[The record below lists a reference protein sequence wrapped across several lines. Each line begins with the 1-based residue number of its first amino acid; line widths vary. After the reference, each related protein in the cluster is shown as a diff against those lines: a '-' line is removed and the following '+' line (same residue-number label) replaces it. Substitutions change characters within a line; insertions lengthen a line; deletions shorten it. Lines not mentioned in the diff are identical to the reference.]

1 MKRFC
6 IIGLIFLSTLLA
18 KAQINAITETGYEVI
33 LYPDGTWAYVNDSIE
48 TSREIIVNEQEFVK
62 DKKASFL
69 VKSKKVNIGIWINP
83 KEWQFSKSPDNKDAE
98 YQFKMKKEDIYGIL
112 ISEKIQIPVETL
124 RGIAIENAKKVA
136 PDIHV
141 TEEEYR
147 YVNGIKVLMMQMSG
161 TIQGMKFAYFGYYY
175 SNEEGT
181 IQFLTYTGENLIR
194 NYLKDIETF
203 LNGLTEL

>member
-1 MKRFC
+1 MKRFRVLA
-6 IIGLIFLSTLLA
+6 LIFLSASIA

-33 LYPDGTWAYVNDSIE
+33 LYPDGTWIYVNDSIE
-48 TSREIIVNEQEFVK
+48 TGREIIVNKQEFAK

-83 KEWQFSKSPDNKDAE
+83 KEWQFSKSSDNEDAE
-98 YQFKMKKEDIYGIL
+98 YQFKNKKNDIYGIL
-112 ISEKIQIPVETL
+112 ISEKVQIQVETL
-124 RGIAIENAKKVA
+124 RDIAIENAKKVA

-141 TEEEYR
+141 AKEEYR
-147 YVNGIKVLMMQMSG
+147 YVNGIKVLMLQMSG
-161 TIQGMKFAYFGYYY
+161 TIKGMKFGYYGYYY

-181 IQFLTYTGENLIR
+181 IQFLTYTGESIIN
-194 NYLKDIETF
+194 NYLKEIETF